1 MKGFF
6 MTIAVLGGL
15 DRLKRNYEKKGKE
28 FGMDIRVFSQGI
40 PNMAQRLSQVNG
52 IVILT
57 GTVGHRMVGEALKA
71 ARQNRIP
78 IERSHSSGMSAF
90 SRQLEEFAK

>member
-1 MKGFF
+1 

-15 DRLKRNYEKKGKE
+15 DRLKRSYEEKGKE
-28 FGMDIRVFSQGI
+28 LGMNIRVFSQGI
-40 PNMAQRLSQVNG
+40 PNMTQRLSQVNG

-71 ARQNRIP
+71 AKQHCIP
-78 IERSHSSGMSAF
+78 VERSHSSGMSAF
-90 SRQLEEFAK
+90 TRQLKVFER

>member
-1 MKGFF
+1 

-15 DRLKRNYEKKGKE
+15 DRLKRSYEEKGKE
-28 FGMDIRVFSQGI
+28 LGMDIRVFSQGI

-71 ARQNRIP
+71 AKQHCIP
-78 IERSHSSGMSAF
+78 VERSHSSGMSSF
-90 SRQLEEFAK
+90 SRQLHEFIK